1 MSRTVGARAC
11 VTFAAAAVLAA
22 AVLPAWT
29 GWGADKTA
37 GRLLLRDA
45 LTVPG
50 RPARIEARLVR
61 EGMLGQAGLG
71 GEQLE
76 LLVGGRSAA
85 TAMTGG
91 DGRAFFEHTP
101 VMRGTQPIAV
111 RLVSTQ
117 RVESAEAAA
126 FLASWE
132 RRRPILLVEI
142 ETLAEPAE
150 APALPI
156 PSLPALPRDE
166 KPKPRPKA
174 ADELTKLT
182 AYFYNVLYLSRAKGA
197 GVPVEASVRDWLREH
212 KFPPGV
218 TRALEPGRKALEIFL
233 DDMGKDG
240 WDNLK
245 TGVGRTREFAEVL
258 AERRLK
264 VVILPASD
272 EGGRLPK
279 KAVTAKNWEEIRK
292 AIQR

>member
-1 MSRTVGARAC
+1 V
-11 VTFAAAAVLAA
+11 AAALAILAA
-22 AVLPAWT
+22 LVLSAWP
-29 GWGADKTA
+29 GWSADKAA

-50 RPARIEARLVR
+50 QPARIEARLVR

-71 GEQLE
+71 GEPLE

-91 DGRAFFEHTP
+91 DGRAFFEFTP
-101 VMRGTQPIAV
+101 VMRGTQPITV
-111 RLVSTQ
+111 RLASTR
-117 RVESAEAAA
+117 RVASGEATA

-142 ETLAEPAE
+142 EALAEAPA

-156 PSLPALPRDE
+156 PPLPLLPGDE
-166 KPKPRPKA
+166 QPKPLPKA

-182 AYFYNVLYLSRAKGA
+182 AYFYNVLYLSRTKGPGA
-197 GVPVEASVRDWLREH
+197 VVEASVRDWLRGQR
-212 KFPPGV
+212 FPPGL
-218 TRALEPGRKALEIFL
+218 TRALEPGRKALEALL
-233 DDMGKDG
+233 DEMRREG

-264 VVILPASD
+264 VVILPASG
-272 EGGRLPK
+272 EEGRLPK
-279 KAVTAKNWEEIRK
+279 KVMTADNWEEVRK
-292 AIQR
+292 KIQR